1 MTGPEKDEM
10 RIFEDP
16 YLDEN
21 LFLGTTD
28 AISKMLIFSSD
39 EEEVDLI

>member
-1 MTGPEKDEM
+1 MT
-10 RIFEDP
+10 IFEDP

-28 AISKMLIFSSD
+28 AISKMLISSSD